1 MKTMPKFLHANPR
14 DKKNSFMPALST
26 LLIIE
31 ILCLAA
37 FAEVAT
43 SKPLPSQFAKLSRST
58 PSTDDTSACRGTPHK
73 AACQTLL
80 RALNTNNNALPKTSK
95 ELFDYSV
102 HFTLSQAHSAVD
114 QLAAVFVSQTHQEIG
129 DSTHLAGSGMRD
141 CMELLDDTLHQLS
154 NVANR
159 KNDPTHTHDDVQTWL
174 SAALTNQDTC
184 KESLLENVKK
194 NNLEKLGEI
203 DSMATNLS
211 QFISNSLTLYVS
223 NYGRTGPG
231 GRKLLTDQNNII
243 NDFPSWVSLSE
254 RKLLEAPIG
263 EVEAHA
269 VVARDGSGTHT
280 TIAEA
285 IRQVAAS
292 LEGEGKNVIFIK
304 AGTYKENLKI
314 PSNQKNVVLVGE
326 GKGKTVIVGS
336 KNVDDGSTTF
346 NSATVGVM
354 GDGFIAKDIT
364 IVNSAGPSKHQAVAL
379 RVGSDRAVIF
389 RCSLDGYQDTLYTLS
404 KRQFYRETDISGT
417 VDFIFGNSA
426 VVLQNCNI
434 FARGPKNY
442 VTAQGRT
449 SPDQNTGI
457 SIQNCKIEGQAVTY
471 LGRPYKE
478 YSRTVIL
485 QSFLDGSVDPAGWF
499 PWVGGSSPSS
509 IYYGEYMNSG
519 PGSSTSDRVTWPG
532 YHSSLTSTEA
542 EKFTVSSFIGGNVWL
557 PPTGVAFD
565 SGLGG

>member
-14 DKKNSFMPALST
+14 DKKNSFLPSLST

-114 QLAAVFVSQTHQEIG
+114 QLAAVFASQTHQEID

-159 KNDPTHTHDDVQTWL
+159 KNNPTHTHDDVQTWL

-194 NNLEKLGEI
+194 NNVEKLGEI

-263 EVEAHA
+263 EIEAHA

-292 LEGEGKNVIFIK
+292 LEGEGRNVIFIK

-314 PSNQKNVVLVGE
+314 PSNQNNVVLVGE

-336 KNVDDGSTTF
+336 KNVEDGSTTF
-346 NSATVGVM
+346 RFRHSGR
-354 GDGFIAKDIT
+354 DGGWIHGERYNNREQCRPKQA
-364 IVNSAGPSKHQAVAL
+364 PS
-379 RVGSDRAVIF
+379 
-389 RCSLDGYQDTLYTLS
+389 C
-404 KRQFYRETDISGT
+404 
-417 VDFIFGNSA
+417 
-426 VVLQNCNI
+426 C
-434 FARGPKNY
+434 
-442 VTAQGRT
+442 
-449 SPDQNTGI
+449 
-457 SIQNCKIEGQAVTY
+457 
-471 LGRPYKE
+471 
-478 YSRTVIL
+478 
-485 QSFLDGSVDPAGWF
+485 
-499 PWVGGSSPSS
+499 PSS
-509 IYYGEYMNSG
+509 WIR
-519 PGSSTSDRVTWPG
+519 SSSDFPM
-532 YHSSLTSTEA
+532 
-542 EKFTVSSFIGGNVWL
+542 FTRWL
-557 PPTGVAFD
+557 PGHSLHSF
-565 SGLGG
+565 

>member
-1 MKTMPKFLHANPR
+1 MPKFLHANPR

-37 FAEVAT
+37 FAE
-43 SKPLPSQFAKLSRST
+43 PLPSQFAKLSRST
-58 PSTDDTSACRGTPHK
+58 PSTDDTSACRGAPHR

-80 RALNTNNNALPKTSK
+80 RALSTNNNALPKTSK

-114 QLAAVFVSQTHQEIG
+114 QLAAVFVSQTNQEIG

-159 KNDPTHTHDDVQTWL
+159 KNNPTHTHDDVQTWL

-203 DSMATNLS
+203 HSMATNLS

-231 GRKLLTDQNNII
+231 GRKLLTNQNNII

-263 EVEAHA
+263 EIEANA

-285 IRQVAAS
+285 IRQ
-292 LEGEGKNVIFIK
+292 E
-304 AGTYKENLKI
+304 
-314 PSNQKNVVLVGE
+314 NVVLVGE

-336 KNVDDGSTTF
+336 KNVEDGSTTF
-346 NSATVGVM
+346 DSATVGVM

-404 KRQFYRETDISGT
+404 KRQFYRDTDISGT

-434 FARGPKNY
+434 FARGPKNF

-457 SIQNCKIEGQAVTY
+457 SIQNCKIEGEGVTY
-471 LGRPYKE
+471 LGRPYKQ

-542 EKFTVSSFIGGNVWL
+542 EKFTVSSFIGGDVWL

>member
-14 DKKNSFMPALST
+14 DKKNSVMPALST

-37 FAEVAT
+37 FPEAAT
-43 SKPLPSQFAKLSRST
+43 STPLPSQFAKLSRST
-58 PSTDDTSACRGTPHK
+58 PSTDDISACRGTPHK

-80 RALNTNNNALPKTSK
+80 RALKTNNNALPKTSK

-114 QLAAVFVSQTHQEIG
+114 QLAAVFASQTHQEID
-129 DSTHLAGSGMRD
+129 DSTHLAGGGMRD

-154 NVANR
+154 NVAKR
-159 KNDPTHTHDDVQTWL
+159 KNNPTHTHDDVQTWL

-203 DSMATNLS
+203 NSMATNLS

-231 GRKLLTDQNNII
+231 GRKLLTNQNNII

-263 EVEAHA
+263 EIEANA
-269 VVARDGSGTHT
+269 VVARDGSGGFSGG
-280 TIAEA
+280 
-285 IRQVAAS
+285 R
-292 LEGEGKNVIFIK
+292 GKNVIFIK

-314 PSNQKNVVLVGE
+314 PSNQENVVLVGE

-346 NSATVGVM
+346 NSATV
-354 GDGFIAKDIT
+354 AKDIT

-434 FARGPKNY
+434 FARGPKNF

-457 SIQNCKIEGQAVTY
+457 SIQNCKIEGQGVTY

-542 EKFTVSSFIGGNVWL
+542 EEFTVSSFIGGDVWL

>member
-1 MKTMPKFLHANPR
+1 MKTMPKFLNANPR

-37 FAEVAT
+37 FPEAAT
-43 SKPLPSQFAKLSRST
+43 STTLPSQFAKLSRST
-58 PSTDDTSACRGTPHK
+58 PSTDDISACRGTPHK

-80 RALNTNNNALPKTSK
+80 RALNTNNNAFPKTSK

-114 QLAAVFVSQTHQEIG
+114 QLAAVFASQTHQEID

-159 KNDPTHTHDDVQTWL
+159 KNNPTHTHDDVQTWL

-231 GRKLLTDQNNII
+231 GRKLLRDQNNII

-254 RKLLEAPIG
+254 RKLLEASIG
-263 EVEAHA
+263 EIEAHA
-269 VVARDGSGTHT
+269 VVARDGSGGF
-280 TIAEA
+280 
-285 IRQVAAS
+285 S
-292 LEGEGKNVIFIK
+292 GGEGKNVIFIK

-336 KNVDDGSTTF
+336 KNVEDGSTTF
-346 NSATVGVM
+346 DSATVGVM

-404 KRQFYRETDISGT
+404 KRQFYRDTDISGT

-434 FARGPKNY
+434 FARGPKNF

-457 SIQNCKIEGQAVTY
+457 SIQNCKIEGEGVTY
-471 LGRPYKE
+471 LGRPYKQ

-542 EKFTVSSFIGGNVWL
+542 EKFTVSSFIGGMFGCPHRSCFRFWAGWL
-557 PPTGVAFD
+557 RLENGNYVR
-565 SGLGG
+565 